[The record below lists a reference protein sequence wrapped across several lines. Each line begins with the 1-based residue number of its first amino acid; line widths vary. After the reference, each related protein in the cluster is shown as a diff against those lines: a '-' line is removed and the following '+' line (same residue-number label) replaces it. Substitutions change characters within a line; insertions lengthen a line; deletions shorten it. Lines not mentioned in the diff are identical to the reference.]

1 MDVMGGFLED
11 MLCLLLCILPAYHIE
26 QKADGMTKSKKQF
39 QKAIGIMDLP

>member
-26 QKADGMTKSKKQF
+26 QKADGMTPQLESW
-39 QKAIGIMDLP
+39 ICHDL